1 MLHLVQNCKA
11 HIIFSFFYHGTWS
24 ESVRI
29 PNTWLIGVMDPDED
43 FTPHYFLN
51 IKEFLEKIFYVHNF
65 V

>member
-1 MLHLVQNCKA
+1 
-11 HIIFSFFYHGTWS
+11 
-24 ESVRI
+24 
-29 PNTWLIGVMDPDED
+29 MDPDED